1 MYRKKLKKYHIIKI
15 ILFIIFIFIIYN
27 FFEII
32 ISKSIAKS
40 AANKY
45 LYSLNIDQNEI
56 EKFEIYF
63 NFKRNS
69 AAYDIIIVYKN
80 EPNLKYRYRYIIK
93 SNKFYLDNIFNNGTI
108 IALDRPEE
116 IKKPIHEKHTNIELL
131 FLEDYDALQNEN
143 YIKYNFWDYIKDI

>member
-69 AAYDIIIVYKN
+69 AGYDIIIVYKN

-108 IALDRPEE
+108 IALHRPEE